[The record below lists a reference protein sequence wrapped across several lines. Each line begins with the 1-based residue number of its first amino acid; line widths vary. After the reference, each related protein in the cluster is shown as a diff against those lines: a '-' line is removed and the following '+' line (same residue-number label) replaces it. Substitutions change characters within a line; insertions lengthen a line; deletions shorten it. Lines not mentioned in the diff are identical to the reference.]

1 MEAYEALKEAGNRVG
16 VPMYKIGRALG
27 KPDSYVSNGITR
39 GSSPRCDTMA
49 KMAGVCGYGLALVP
63 IQDMP
68 ESALVIGEDGPS
80 SSVEDV

>member
-1 MEAYEALKEAGNRVG
+1 
-16 VPMYKIGRALG
+16 
-27 KPDSYVSNGITR
+27 
-39 GSSPRCDTMA
+39 MA